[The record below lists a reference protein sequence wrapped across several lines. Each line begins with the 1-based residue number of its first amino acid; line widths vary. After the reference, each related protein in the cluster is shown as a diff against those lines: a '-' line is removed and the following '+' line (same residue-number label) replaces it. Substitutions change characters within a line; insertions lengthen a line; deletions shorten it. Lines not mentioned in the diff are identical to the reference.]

1 MEYLIYNESGI
12 VGMRGSIPTDGNSFI
27 ELNKENQ
34 AIYENCKNAKI
45 VDGKIVE
52 GEPLQVEPILLDEL
66 SRADFFL
73 SLYEKS
79 GLKLETIK
87 SRINDIPKE
96 LLDVQTKD
104 IVLIRL
110 ENSSVFLRNDV
121 TLQQMA
127 GILGIKIN
135 TIFTV

>member
-1 MEYLIYNESGI
+1 MELVIYQ
-12 VGMRGSIPTDGNSFI
+12 VI
-27 ELNKENQ
+27 ENT
-34 AIYENCKNAKI
+34 
-45 VDGKIVE
+45 
-52 GEPLQVEPILLDEL
+52 EPMLLDEL

-87 SRINDIPKE
+87 SRIDGIPKE
-96 LLDVQTKD
+96 LLDAQTKD

-127 GILGIKIN
+127 GILGINID
-135 TIFTV
+135 TIFTL

>member
-12 VGMRGSIPTDGNSFI
+12 IGICGTIPTNGNFFI
-27 ELNKENQ
+27 ELNATNQ
-34 AIYENCKNAKI
+34 AIYESCINAKI
-45 VDGKIVE
+45 VNGKIVE
-52 GEPLQVEPILLDEL
+52 GEVPLFFVDEL

-96 LLDVQTKD
+96 LLDAQTKD

-110 ENSSVFLRNDV
+110 ENSSVFLRNDA

-127 GILGIKIN
+127 GILGINID